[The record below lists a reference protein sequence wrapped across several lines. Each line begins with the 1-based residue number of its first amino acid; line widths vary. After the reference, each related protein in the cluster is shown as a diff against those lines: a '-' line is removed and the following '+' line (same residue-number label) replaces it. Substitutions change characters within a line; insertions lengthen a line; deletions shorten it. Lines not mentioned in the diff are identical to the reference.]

1 VSARQSAGQPA
12 DHAWVEPLPIM
23 PVAQT
28 VRQLTPT
35 PTENP
40 STAAGE
46 VRAAPLPAPQIDPVP
61 GGSSDAL
68 KDEAARTVP
77 MCSRASTRTTRRTS
91 TSTSRSV
98 RCGITTH
105 RVDFTSQNTYKGLVE
120 FYLLFTSSTPATKPP
135 DSASPVS
142 RSSTSAGIRR
152 QGLRPRLLARWLS
165 TLFNLDGVPGDKFLA
180 NGKIQP
186 FFNVES
192 RRYTK
197 DLGASVIAVLEL
209 NGDLSMIVNKVSI
222 REAMTLPPRN
232 ADER

>member
-1 VSARQSAGQPA
+1 
-12 DHAWVEPLPIM
+12 
-23 PVAQT
+23 
-28 VRQLTPT
+28 
-35 PTENP
+35 
-40 STAAGE
+40 
-46 VRAAPLPAPQIDPVP
+46 
-61 GGSSDAL
+61 
-68 KDEAARTVP
+68 
-77 MCSRASTRTTRRTS
+77 
-91 TSTSRSV
+91 
-98 RCGITTH
+98 
-105 RVDFTSQNTYKGLVE
+105 VE

-232 ADER
+232 ADSASPKLPFRNEQLPLRAPRPSPRRPLEGPGGRERRGARGLL